1 MYLSISNFKNDWQA
15 EYDATLKTFNGLTNA
30 SLTAPM
36 PNNIRSIATLAWHI
50 VYSVSEML
58 NHTELKIEALPVKVP
73 TGLTVTMLIDEYK
86 KTNIA
91 FVAAIDAWEYNQLTV
106 KVPMYGEEWSKGKIL
121 QVIMHHQIHHR
132 AQLGVLMRL
141 AGLAVPGMYG
151 PSKEDWT
158 AMGIE
163 PMQ

>member
-1 MYLSISNFKNDWQA
+1 MYLSLSNFKNDWA
-15 EYDATLKTFNGLTNA
+15 SEYDATLTTLNGLTNA

-36 PNNIRSIATLAWHI
+36 PANIRTIATLAWHI

-58 NHTELKIEALPVKVP
+58 NHTELKIEALAVSVP
-73 TGLTVTMLIDEYK
+73 ANLTVTMLIDEYK
-86 KTNIA
+86 KTNTA

-106 KVPMYGEEWSKGKIL
+106 KVPMYGEEWTKGKLL
-121 QVIMHHQIHHR
+121 QIIMHHQIHHR
-132 AQLGVLMRL
+132 AQLGVLMRI
-141 AGLAVPGMYG
+141 AGLAVLGVYG

-158 AMGIE
+158 AMGMA